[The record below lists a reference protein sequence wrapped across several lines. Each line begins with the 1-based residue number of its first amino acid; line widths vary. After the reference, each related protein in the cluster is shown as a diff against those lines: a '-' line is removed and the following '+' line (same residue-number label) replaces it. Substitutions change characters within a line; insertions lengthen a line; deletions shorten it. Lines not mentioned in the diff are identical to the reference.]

1 MKIRTALI
9 SGLTVALL
17 VASGASQA
25 ASCWKGVCQ
34 VERGDTLYK
43 IARANDVSVQEL
55 MSANGLKS
63 FSKLRVGQTIHLTGG
78 SLAAEPAAKGDT
90 FYDTGSGT
98 GSADTGGKASN
109 VAPTGAKANNVAIV
123 TMDDTLFSIAKETGT
138 SVEYLKQLNGLTSN
152 TIYLGQRLLIRE

>member
-25 ASCWKGVCQ
+25 ANCWKGVCQ

-63 FSKLRVGQTIHLTGG
+63 SSKLRVGQTIHLTGG

-109 VAPTGAKANNVAIV
+109 VAIV